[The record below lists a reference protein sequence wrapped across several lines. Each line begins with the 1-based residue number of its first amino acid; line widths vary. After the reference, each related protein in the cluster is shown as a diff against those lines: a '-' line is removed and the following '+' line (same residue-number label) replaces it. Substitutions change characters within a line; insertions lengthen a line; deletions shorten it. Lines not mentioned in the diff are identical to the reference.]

1 MEIEEAVRVFG
12 LTQSQCETIE
22 LWKKSVKKKVM
33 EDFPSDILQPNEP
46 YFGAIGGST
55 TYSFTP
61 TGLGVIIK
69 VKYGNEELDL
79 TEYDKW

>member
-33 EDFPSDILQPNEP
+33 KDFPGDALQPDEP

-61 TGLGVIIK
+61 TGVGMIIT

>member
-1 MEIEEAVRVFG
+1 MQIEEAVRVFG

-22 LWKKSVKKKVM
+22 LWKKAVKENVM
-33 EDFPSDILQPNEP
+33 KDFPPDILQPNEP
-46 YFGAIGGST
+46 YFGAIGSGM

-61 TGLGVIIK
+61 TGLGMIIT